1 MKNVIIKEKTREKEG
16 LLEGIADTAA
26 PTEVA
31 QALSPIDLAGKYMW
45 AMSNANIDAAKELGL
60 TGIKKYWRRAGQ
72 VEMELDWL
80 HDWIPALATFVRH
93 SRSVYDNEKVT
104 QNMNARR
111 DIDPE

>member
-1 MKNVIIKEKTREKEG
+1 MKDRIIEKKTREKQG
-16 LLEGIADTAA
+16 LLEGIADTTSTA
-26 PTEVA
+26 EVA
-31 QALSPIDLAGKYMW
+31 QASSLVDFAGKYMW